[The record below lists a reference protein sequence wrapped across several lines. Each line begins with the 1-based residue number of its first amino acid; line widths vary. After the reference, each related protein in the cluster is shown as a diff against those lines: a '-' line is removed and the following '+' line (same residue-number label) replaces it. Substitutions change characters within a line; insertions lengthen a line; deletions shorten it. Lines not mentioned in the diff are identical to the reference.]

1 MKKKYIVITV
11 LVVLIILS
19 LVGINFN
26 TKKESNDSN
35 KNNENHEIKYV
46 FLFIGDGMSLPQVDA
61 TEIYNNSIKG
71 NSMSNQDQLSFTKF
85 GTIGLRK
92 NHSGDNYITDSSSS
106 ASALASGKLIKNG
119 VVNLDENGNKT
130 IPITYPLKDKGMKI
144 GIITNQSV
152 DHATPA
158 GFFAYCND
166 RNDYPTIANQ
176 IPATGFDFFAGSK
189 IAGFSEYFENAYKKA
204 GYEYLSNNEEYKN
217 IKKGG
222 KYILVA
228 PNNRI
233 LYGMEQSE
241 DDISIS
247 KYLDMALPVLDNEK
261 GFFVMVESGMIDTAA
276 HNNDAKAV
284 ISDVNELDKAVKIA
298 LDFAEKHPKQ
308 TLIIVTG
315 DHETGNMSL
324 GTFNISYENLKNI
337 NMSIS
342 ALEEYLKTSD
352 KSAQHKLQLIVEN
365 FNVDKGSNTYNELNN
380 AINSA
385 KSDYSKVIDL
395 VKKHEQD
402 ISGIKFSADNHSG
415 LSVPVYVYGDENNIF
430 TGEYKTDEF
439 NHKLRGILNIN

>member
-1 MKKKYIVITV
+1 MKKKYIIVTV
-11 LVVLIILS
+11 LVILIMLS
-19 LVGINFN
+19 LAAINCYIR
-26 TKKESNDSN
+26 KEYKEYIESNR
-35 KNNENHEIKYV
+35 IKYV

-71 NSMSNQDQLSFTKF
+71 NSMGNQEQLSFTKF
-85 GTIGLRK
+85 DTIGLRK

-119 VVNLDENGNKT
+119 AVNLDSEGNET
-130 IPITYPLKDKGMKI
+130 TPITYALKDKGMKI

-158 GFFAYCND
+158 GFFAYCID
-166 RNDYPTIANQ
+166 RNDYQTIAKQ
-176 IPATGFDFFAGSK
+176 IPTTGFDFFAGSK
-189 IAGFSEYFENAYKKA
+189 IAGYSEDFENAYKEA
-204 GYEYLSNNEEYKN
+204 GYKYLSNNDEYKS
-217 IKKGG
+217 IQKDG

-241 DDISIS
+241 DDVSIS
-247 KYLDMALPVLDNEK
+247 KYLEMSLPVLDNEQ
-261 GFFVMVESGMIDTAA
+261 GFFVMIESGMIDTAA

-284 ISDVNELDKAVKIA
+284 ISDVNELDKAVKVA
-298 LDFAEKHPKQ
+298 LDFAEKHPNQ
-308 TLIIVTG
+308 TLIIVSG

-342 ALEEYLKTSD
+342 SLEEYLKTSD
-352 KSAQHKLQLIVEN
+352 KSTQDKLQFIVDN
-365 FNVDKGSNTYNELNN
+365 FNVDKGTNTYTELNR
-380 AINSA
+380 AISSA
-385 KSDYSKVIDL
+385 KGDYSRVISL

-415 LSVPVYVYGDENNIF
+415 LSVPVYVYGDKNKLF
-430 TGEYKTDEF
+430 TGEYTTDEF
-439 NHKLRGILNIN
+439 NHKLRDILDIE